1 MSALVE
7 SINTTINANYPNT
20 KVKSNLVDLLS
31 RLNVE
36 LVSAKIMLA
45 NNKPIASD
53 LITSFYPVFNKVI
66 SGLRVVL
73 LDVKNNQKRFSSIF
87 DSKTNDSFNKRI
99 EIIERVIGKLIETF
113 NSKKSLS
120 IFDKI
125 DINEKSDF
133 SVLIKK
139 LRNENIKL
147 ISEFIN
153 DKYNRVFKKTAEI
166 NKKNAQMLVKN
177 FERVKDREK
186 EFFSYVSSKSV
197 DEFFNDL
204 DLEFRVINDLLD
216 IYLSLQKRV
225 LYSYDSINYLMDDIT
240 KNTPKTVPTIKEM
253 MNKEIL
259 GIIDE
264 VKKSRKK
271 VMLANPKGFMTGF
284 NRTEV
289 SVSKEAKDN
298 LIKNFNKVRESKS
311 GQQFIDNLNVSIN
324 GAKPKKDFER
334 ILDKARKDIDVIDK
348 WVKKSF

>member
-1 MSALVE
+1 MFNLFNE
-7 SINTTINANYPNT
+7 KFEIKRPEKFGGNLEIKNYE
-20 KVKSNLVDLLS
+20 DL
-31 RLNVE
+31 
-36 LVSAKIMLA
+36 
-45 NNKPIASD
+45 
-53 LITSFYPVFNKVI
+53 
-66 SGLRVVL
+66 
-73 LDVKNNQKRFSSIF
+73 
-87 DSKTNDSFNKRI
+87 
-99 EIIERVIGKLIETF
+99 ETF

-225 LYSYDSINYLMDDIT
+225 L
-240 KNTPKTVPTIKEM
+240 K
-253 MNKEIL
+253 KEIH
-259 GIIDE
+259 
-264 VKKSRKK
+264 S
-271 VMLANPKGFMTGF
+271 
-284 NRTEV
+284 
-289 SVSKEAKDN
+289 
-298 LIKNFNKVRESKS
+298 
-311 GQQFIDNLNVSIN
+311 
-324 GAKPKKDFER
+324 
-334 ILDKARKDIDVIDK
+334 
-348 WVKKSF
+348 

>member
-87 DSKTNDSFNKRI
+87 DSKTNDS
-99 EIIERVIGKLIETF
+99 
-113 NSKKSLS
+113 
-120 IFDKI
+120 
-125 DINEKSDF
+125 
-133 SVLIKK
+133 
-139 LRNENIKL
+139 
-147 ISEFIN
+147 
-153 DKYNRVFKKTAEI
+153 
-166 NKKNAQMLVKN
+166 
-177 FERVKDREK
+177 
-186 EFFSYVSSKSV
+186 
-197 DEFFNDL
+197 
-204 DLEFRVINDLLD
+204 
-216 IYLSLQKRV
+216 
-225 LYSYDSINYLMDDIT
+225 INYLMDDIT

-271 VMLANPKGFMTGF
+271 VMLANPK
-284 NRTEV
+284 
-289 SVSKEAKDN
+289 
-298 LIKNFNKVRESKS
+298 
-311 GQQFIDNLNVSIN
+311 
-324 GAKPKKDFER
+324 
-334 ILDKARKDIDVIDK
+334 
-348 WVKKSF
+348 